1 MYQEMFMNPKKT
13 PEEPSLIQSYVGLF
27 KSKLGLHANLD
38 IEGSI
43 DSHRSL
49 ICASLDELRCHFTW
63 ELVIED
69 VDMPDLEVRITE
81 TEFLDNIERFRMH
94 NLLAYVRHLKGQHDE
109 ALQSLREAEALVQ
122 REQLGRR
129 SLVTWGN
136 CAWVHYH
143 RGSLDEAQI
152 YLDKVKNVCQEF
164 SSPYRMKCPEIDCE
178 EGWALLKCGKTYYKR
193 ALGCFAKALEVDPE
207 NPEYNTG
214 YAVVAYR
221 RDYDGTSLEPLRKA
235 VSLKPEDPYIKVLL
249 ALKLQDLGKTDEA
262 EKHIEEILPII
273 SSQTY
278 LFGYV
283 GKFYCRK
290 GFVEEALNLLER
302 ALQTKP
308 FSTNLHFQIGICY
321 KTRLI
326 QIKKATNMKP
336 IGEDRERADQ
346 CIHSAICHFK
356 KTLELKPTYEIAYVN
371 LAEMYSE
378 IGQFREAE
386 DNFQKA
392 LNMSNLEDHMQQEI
406 HLRYGNFQQFRKKSE
421 DTAIT
426 HYLKG
431 LKIEVTS
438 HSRDKLLKAL
448 EKLAKRRIDQNVHV
462 LESLSLLGFVY
473 RLKGDTSEAMS
484 CYEKALRLTGAV
496 NTEF

>member
-1 MYQEMFMNPKKT
+1 MRRRR
-13 PEEPSLIQSYVGLF
+13 SG
-27 KSKLGLHANLD
+27 KS
-38 IEGSI
+38 SI

-143 RGSLDEAQI
+143 RGSLDEAQM
-152 YLDKVKNVCQEF
+152 YMDRVVRVCTEF
-164 SSPYRMKCPEIDCE
+164 LSPFRYRMECAEMDCE
-178 EGWALLKCGKTYYKR
+178 EGWALLKCGKKYYER
-193 ALGCFAKALEVDPE
+193 ALSCFAKALEVEPE

-221 RDYDGTSLEPLRKA
+221 LDHHHGTSLEHLRKA
-235 VSLKPEDPYIKVLL
+235 ARLNPGDQYIKVLL
-249 ALKLQDLGKTDEA
+249 ALKLQDLGQTDEA
-262 EKHIEEILPII
+262 ERHIEETLPRIVC
-273 SSQTY
+273 QTY

-283 GKFYCRK
+283 GKFYRRK
-290 GFVEEALNLLER
+290 GFVEEALSFLER
-302 ALQTKP
+302 ALQTQP
-308 FSTNLHFQIGICY
+308 FSTFFHFQIGLCH
-321 KTRLI
+321 KKRLI
-326 QIKKATNMKP
+326 QIKNATNKKT

-346 CIHSAICHFK
+346 CIDSAIYYFK

-371 LAEMYSE
+371 LAEMYLES
-378 IGQFREAE
+378 GQLKDAE
-386 DNFQKA
+386 DNFQKV
-392 LNMSNLEDHMQQEI
+392 LSMTNLEDHMQQDI
-406 HLRYGNFQQFRKKSE
+406 HLRYGNFQQFHKKSE
-421 DTAIT
+421 ETAIT

-431 LKIEVTS
+431 LKIQVTS

-448 EKLAKRRIDQNVHV
+448 EKLAKRRIDQNVDV
-462 LESLSLLGFVY
+462 VGSLSLLGFVY

-496 NTEF
+496 STEF